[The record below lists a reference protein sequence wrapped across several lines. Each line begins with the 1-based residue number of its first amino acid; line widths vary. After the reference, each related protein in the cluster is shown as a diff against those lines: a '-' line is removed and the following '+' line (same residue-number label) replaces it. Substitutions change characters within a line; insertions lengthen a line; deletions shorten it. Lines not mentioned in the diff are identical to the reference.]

1 MPDLKKR
8 NMCYIDIDIL
18 FILMLLFDFGQV
30 RVPIMK
36 LLYGS
41 SFIRIIWKR
50 NVGGAYGH
58 SCRFYV
64 KFLSR

>member
-41 SFIRIIWKR
+41 SFIRII
-50 NVGGAYGH
+50 
-58 SCRFYV
+58 
-64 KFLSR
+64 